1 MSTVVETKNLT
12 KRYREKLAVNALNLT
27 IEEGEVFGFLG
38 PNGAGKTTTIL
49 MLLGLTEPT
58 SGQLSVCGFDP
69 RSQSLEVKKR
79 VGYLPESPGFYDD
92 ISARENLL
100 YMARLNRIP
109 EDEARRRT
117 AEVLDQVG
125 LPDDARR
132 LVREFS
138 RGMKQRLGIAEVL
151 VKKPTAIILDEPT
164 LGIDPDGAIRI
175 LELIR
180 DLNRD
185 HGLTVMLS
193 SHHLQQVQEICSRV
207 GIIVKGKLI
216 VQGAMDALGRAVLK
230 GREWN
235 FLLEATGN
243 TDGLERDLQ
252 SIKGIDEIEKR
263 PHGWFLRCTDDV
275 RSEVL
280 SLVSRRGLSLL
291 QLRSEDPTLEEI
303 YLKYFREA

>member
-1 MSTVVETKNLT
+1 MSAVVETRNLS
-12 KRYREKLAVNALNLT
+12 KRYREKLAVNSLNLT
-27 IEEGEVFGFLG
+27 VEEGEVVGFLG

-58 SGQLSVCGFDP
+58 SGQVSVCGFNP
-69 RSQSLEVKKR
+69 TRESLEVKRR

-92 ISARENLL
+92 ISAKENLL

-109 EDEARRRT
+109 EDEAHRRT
-117 AEVLDQVG
+117 AQVLDQVG
-125 LPDDARR
+125 LSEDGRR

-151 VKKPTAIILDEPT
+151 VKNPMAIILDEPT

-175 LELIR
+175 LQMIKS
-180 DLNRD
+180 LNRD

-193 SHHLQQVQEICSRV
+193 SHQLQQVQEICNRV

-216 VQGAMDALGRAVLK
+216 VQGEMDALGKSILK
-230 GREWN
+230 GRQWN
-235 FLLEATGN
+235 FLVEVSGN

-252 SIKGIDEIEKR
+252 SLPGVDEIEKR
-263 PHGWFLRCTDDV
+263 GHGWFLRCTQDV
-275 RSEVL
+275 RGEVV
-280 SLVSRRGLSLL
+280 SLVTRKGVRLL